1 MPQSTLLTLFS
12 NYAIIA
18 IYLFN
23 KYQPN
28 KCIMSPMIKTPLTI
42 EHALLGFLRLRP
54 MHAYEIHQ
62 TLLRAEALGLVWHLK
77 QSLVYLMLE
86 RLEEADYVSG
96 VLKPQGSRPPR
107 KILHLTPSG
116 KAAFASWLVAP
127 VAHGRDFRLEFLAK
141 LYFASQDEPASAAT
155 LIAGQQ
161 QACRDWLVE
170 LQAQADALSDARHYD
185 WLVLQFRIGQ
195 IEAILAWLDICS
207 ATVVPAPA

>member
-1 MPQSTLLTLFS
+1 
-12 NYAIIA
+12 
-18 IYLFN
+18 
-23 KYQPN
+23 
-28 KCIMSPMIKTPLTI
+28 MSPMIKTPLTI

-77 QSLVYLMLE
+77 QSLVYLMLD
-86 RLEEADYVSG
+86 RLEEADYVSV
-96 VLKPQGSRPPR
+96 VLETQGSRPPR

-116 KAAFASWLVAP
+116 HAAFARWLVAP

-141 LYFASQDEPASAAT
+141 LYFASQDDPASAAT

-170 LQAQADALSDARHYD
+170 LRTQANVLSDARDYD

-195 IEAILAWLDICS
+195 IEAILAWLDICAATAIPAS
-207 ATVVPAPA
+207 A